1 MHEVVYPND
10 VRMCQFE
17 ATFCLAPELVERG
30 TIVNHQVGKKFERDI
45 ALQFFVARK
54 PDYSHSASPE
64 DLDQRVTAKN
74 FLSAGKLTRSR
85 VCDVTRALVSHL
97 AILFMLKMER
107 KIKAAVEVEQVGMVR
122 FTRCKAT
129 GTPGVSIRYDFCVVL
144 DSTVFSSI
152 GGRCR
157 PYVSEAEPQLVRSKA
172 EPRHKDLNPSVFLTC
187 VFVTSQSNALDK
199 KKQSRN
205 PA

>member
-10 VRMCQFE
+10 VRMCQCDD
-17 ATFCLAPELVERG
+17 TVCVAPELVERG
-30 TIVNHQVGKKFERDI
+30 KIVNHQVDKKVERDI
-45 ALQFFVARK
+45 ALQFFVSRM
-54 PDYSHSASPE
+54 PDYCHTASPE

-129 GTPGVSIRYDFCVVL
+129 GTPGVSIRYDFCRG
-144 DSTVFSSI
+144 T
-152 GGRCR
+152 
-157 PYVSEAEPQLVRSKA
+157 
-172 EPRHKDLNPSVFLTC
+172 
-187 VFVTSQSNALDK
+187 
-199 KKQSRN
+199 
-205 PA
+205 

>member
-1 MHEVVYPND
+1 MHEVVDAND
-10 VRMCQFE
+10 VKMRQFQ
-17 ATFCLAPELVERG
+17 ATLRLTLKLIQQR
-30 TIVNHQVGKKFERDI
+30 TILDHKIGKEFQRDI
-45 ALQFFVARK
+45 ALQLFIVRQ
-54 PDYSHSASPE
+54 PDNSHSASPE

>member
-64 DLDQRVTAKN
+64 DLDQRVRPKTFCPPENSREVAY
-74 FLSAGKLTRSR
+74 ATPPARSR
-85 VCDVTRALVSHL
+85 VTL
-97 AILFMLKMER
+97 
-107 KIKAAVEVEQVGMVR
+107 Q
-122 FTRCKAT
+122 
-129 GTPGVSIRYDFCVVL
+129 P
-144 DSTVFSSI
+144 
-152 GGRCR
+152 
-157 PYVSEAEPQLVRSKA
+157 
-172 EPRHKDLNPSVFLTC
+172 
-187 VFVTSQSNALDK
+187 
-199 KKQSRN
+199 
-205 PA
+205 